1 MLTLPLD
8 HIRFQP
14 SAMAGMGGGRTGRV
28 KLPER
33 KLGASLWFELLLKKR
48 KVSARAQGMAAHSAC
63 TYPMACH
70 SANLAAS
77 ETNRRIMFSVCRGE
91 RAF

>member
-1 MLTLPLD
+1 MYSSWIVPAHAMLTLPLD

-63 TYPMACH
+63 TYRWHVTP
-70 SANLAAS
+70 
-77 ETNRRIMFSVCRGE
+77 RIWRLVRPI
-91 RAF
+91 AV

>member
-33 KLGASLWFELLLKKR
+33 ETWRFSVVR
-48 KVSARAQGMAAHSAC
+48 V
-63 TYPMACH
+63 
-70 SANLAAS
+70 AS
-77 ETNRRIMFSVCRGE
+77 EEKKS
-91 RAF
+91 